1 MADFEVTF
9 TGSDRLAANLHKLA
23 ALAPAAIA
31 QGLTE
36 HAEDVMR
43 VSKTEYVPVDLGTLR
58 QSGTVLPPEITGE
71 TVTVTLGYGGP
82 AAPYAVAV
90 HENPRSG
97 HTGGRSPSGR
107 PYKHWA
113 RVGGWKY
120 LETPF
125 EQLAPRLVPRVEA
138 TIQRL
143 VEGMGR

>member
-1 MADFEVTF
+1 MTMQ
-9 TGSDRLAANLHKLA
+9 GSEALQANLRRLGE
-23 ALAPAAIA
+23 LAPAVIA
-31 QGLTE
+31 EGLLE
-36 HAEDVMR
+36 HANDVMR

-58 QSGTVLPPEITGE
+58 HSGTVLPPVIAGD
-71 TVTVTLGYGGP
+71 TVEVVLGFGGP

-97 HTGGRSPSGR
+97 HTEGRSPSGR

-125 EQLAPRLVPRVEA
+125 QQLAPRLVPRVA
-138 TIQRL
+138 AV
-143 VEGMGR
+143 VERWLAGLGR